1 MFLFCING
9 YPKNKGVGLGPS
21 EASRVGAAAAAAGLY
36 PLSTR
41 AAQLLLLLWIAAPS
55 KNVFK
60 RYQKLR
66 F

>member
-21 EASRVGAAAAAAGLY
+21 EASRVGAGAAGLY

>member
-21 EASRVGAAAAAAGLY
+21 EASRVGAAAAGLY